1 MADFEVDYAGA
12 KMSGTPADLS
22 LSTTGGTMTGPL
34 ILAKDPEQPLEA
46 ATKEYVDGQATAGQA
61 YADAQAT
68 AGQAYADARARNAQ
82 DTNWI
87 SATLQNSWSDYDAA
101 VYGSAAY
108 YKDSAGF
115 VALRGNVKHAT
126 AGYTGTMF
134 TLPSGYCPDK
144 TVVVPAWSVFLIAQV
159 TITTAGAVAATFY
172 PSGSGSGSVILS
184 GIRFATF

>member
-46 ATKEYVDGQATAGQA
+46 ATKEYVDG
-61 YADAQAT
+61 QAT

-144 TVVVPAWSVFLIAQV
+144 TVLVPAWSVFLIAQV